1 MDSIKYLLLLLL
13 LLKILSTYDQ
23 TKLCAI
29 CVLLCNYLNVR
40 HVFIRLLT
48 VATTGKL
55 IAASNVRPYV
65 QYVYAILSTL
75 TSLYDENKLCVCYLQ
90 PKFTRSQH
98 WMCHWFSQNNKKTT
112 SCRRL

>member
-40 HVFIRLLT
+40 HVFIRLIDCCYNWQ
-48 VATTGKL
+48 ANC

-75 TSLYDENKLCVCYLQ
+75 ISLYDENKLCVCYLQ

-98 WMCHWFSQNNKKTT
+98 WMCHWFSQNN
-112 SCRRL
+112 